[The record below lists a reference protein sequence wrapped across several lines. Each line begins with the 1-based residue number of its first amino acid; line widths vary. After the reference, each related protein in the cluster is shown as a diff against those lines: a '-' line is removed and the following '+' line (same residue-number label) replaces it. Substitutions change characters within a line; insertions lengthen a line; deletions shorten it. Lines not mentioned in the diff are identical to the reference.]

1 MNTIFSR
8 QHAPLLVAIYKGP
21 SDTKISESGIRLIIG
36 FEGIKLHAYDDGL
49 GIWTI
54 GIGTTVYPNGERV
67 KRGDSCTEEQ
77 AREYLAHDLK
87 KFEACVNQ
95 YARVS

>member
-77 AREYLAHDLK
+77 AREYLAHDSK